1 MKYNIDERVLK
12 AAELIVQKKSTI
24 REVAKIL
31 NVSKST
37 IHNDLTQRL
46 KKINKIM
53 FKQVREIL
61 EKNKAERH
69 IRGGEATKKKY
80 LNKKLLNS

>member
-1 MKYNIDERVLK
+1 LKYNIDERVLK